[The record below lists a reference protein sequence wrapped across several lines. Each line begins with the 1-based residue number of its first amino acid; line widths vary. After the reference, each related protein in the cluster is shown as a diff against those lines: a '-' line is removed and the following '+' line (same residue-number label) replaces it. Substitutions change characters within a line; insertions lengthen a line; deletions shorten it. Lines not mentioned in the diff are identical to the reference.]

1 VALISTS
8 GMFLGAAYSLWLCNR
23 ILFGNLKLSS
33 VSSFRD
39 LTKEE
44 FILVF
49 PFAFLTF
56 YFGLF
61 PSILINILKPSI
73 LLLNI

>member
-1 VALISTS
+1 
-8 GMFLGAAYSLWLCNR
+8 MFLGAAYSLWLCNR
-23 ILFGNLKLSS
+23 ILFGNLKLTA

-44 FILVF
+44 FLLVL

-56 YFGLF
+56 FFGLF
-61 PSILINILKPSI
+61 PSFLINILKPSI
-73 LLLNI
+73 LVLNF